1 MYIGELIKKY
11 RLKHS
16 ISMQEF
22 ANASGLSKA
31 YIGML
36 EKIYNPQN
44 NKPIS
49 PSLPKMQSIAK
60 AMGLTID
67 DLLPLL
73 DDKQEV
79 IINTNNKQLPTDTIN
94 FHSRV
99 GVKIPILGEVV
110 AGVPISAIE
119 NILGYEEI
127 TPEMAATGDFFCLKV
142 KGASMEPK
150 LFEGDLLVV
159 RQQTDVDSN
168 EIAVVLVNGDEAT
181 VKQIK
186 KATSGITLIGYNVA
200 VYPPRF
206 YSNQEIQDLPV
217 TIIGKVVELRRP
229 F

>member
-1 MYIGELIKKY
+1 MATDFKKIFAKNLRNLLSINQKTQADLVNDLNLNKSTVSTWINATKMPRMNKVEQLANYFGVEKSDLIEDSTTLDKY
-11 RLKHS
+11 
-16 ISMQEF
+16 
-22 ANASGLSKA
+22 
-31 YIGML
+31 
-36 EKIYNPQN
+36 P
-44 NKPIS
+44 
-49 PSLPKMQSIAK
+49 
-60 AMGLTID
+60 
-67 DLLPLL
+67 
-73 DDKQEV
+73 
-79 IINTNNKQLPTDTIN
+79 
-94 FHSRV
+94 RV

-110 AGVPISAIE
+110 AGTPISAIE

-206 YSNQEIQDLPV
+206 YSNQEIQELPV
-217 TIIGKVVELRRP
+217 TIIGKVIELRRP
-229 F
+229 L

>member
-1 MYIGELIKKY
+1 MSDLGNKKIFSKN
-11 RLKHS
+11 LKFYMDLYNKS
-16 ISMQEF
+16 RIEIAKTLGVSYTTF
-22 ANASGLSKA
+22 ASWENGTNYPRIDKIEMLANYFKISKA
-31 YIGML
+31 DLI
-36 EKIYNPQN
+36 E
-44 NKPIS
+44 NKYKKLS
-49 PSLPKMQSIAK
+49 GES
-60 AMGLTID
+60 
-67 DLLPLL
+67 
-73 DDKQEV
+73 
-79 IINTNNKQLPTDTIN
+79 DTIN

-127 TPEMAATGDFFCLKV
+127 TPEMAATGEFFCLKV

>member
-1 MYIGELIKKY
+1 MATDFKKIFAKNLSNLLSINKKTQTDLVNDLNLNKSTVSTWINATKMPRMNKVEQLANYFGVEKSDLIED
-11 RLKHS
+11 S
-16 ISMQEF
+16 
-22 ANASGLSKA
+22 
-31 YIGML
+31 
-36 EKIYNPQN
+36 
-44 NKPIS
+44 
-49 PSLPKMQSIAK
+49 
-60 AMGLTID
+60 TT
-67 DLLPLL
+67 L
-73 DDKQEV
+73 DKC
-79 IINTNNKQLPTDTIN
+79 P
-94 FHSRV
+94 RV
-99 GVKIPILGEVV
+99 GVKIPVLGVVV
-110 AGVPISAIE
+110 AGTPISAIE

-150 LFEGDLLVV
+150 LFEGDLLII

>member
-1 MYIGELIKKY
+1 MSDLGNKKIFSKN
-11 RLKHS
+11 LKFYMDLYNKS
-16 ISMQEF
+16 RIEIAKTLGVSYTTF
-22 ANASGLSKA
+22 ASWENGTNYPRIDKIEMLANYFKISKA
-31 YIGML
+31 DLI
-36 EKIYNPQN
+36 E
-44 NKPIS
+44 NKYKKLS
-49 PSLPKMQSIAK
+49 GES
-60 AMGLTID
+60 
-67 DLLPLL
+67 
-73 DDKQEV
+73 
-79 IINTNNKQLPTDTIN
+79 DTIN

-127 TPEMAATGDFFCLKV
+127 TPEMAATGDFFCLKI

>member
-1 MYIGELIKKY
+1 MATDFKKIFAKNLSNLLSINKKTQTDLVNDLNLNKSTVSTWINATKMPRMNKVEQLANYFGVEKSDLIED
-11 RLKHS
+11 S
-16 ISMQEF
+16 
-22 ANASGLSKA
+22 
-31 YIGML
+31 
-36 EKIYNPQN
+36 
-44 NKPIS
+44 
-49 PSLPKMQSIAK
+49 
-60 AMGLTID
+60 TT
-67 DLLPLL
+67 L
-73 DDKQEV
+73 DKC
-79 IINTNNKQLPTDTIN
+79 P
-94 FHSRV
+94 RV
-99 GVKIPILGEVV
+99 GVKIPILGVVV
-110 AGVPISAIE
+110 AGTPISAIE

-150 LFEGDLLVV
+150 LFEGDLLII

>member
-1 MYIGELIKKY
+1 MSDLGNKKIFSKN
-11 RLKHS
+11 LKFYMDLYNKS
-16 ISMQEF
+16 RIEIAKTLGVSYTTF
-22 ANASGLSKA
+22 ASWENGTNYPRIDKIEMLANYFKISKA
-31 YIGML
+31 DLIENKY
-36 EKIYNPQN
+36 KPHSTASANP
-44 NKPIS
+44 P
-49 PSLPKMQSIAK
+49 
-60 AMGLTID
+60 
-67 DLLPLL
+67 
-73 DDKQEV
+73 
-79 IINTNNKQLPTDTIN
+79 
-94 FHSRV
+94 RV

-110 AGVPISAIE
+110 AGTPISAIE

>member
-1 MYIGELIKKY
+1 MSDLGNKKIFSKN
-11 RLKHS
+11 LKFYMDLYNKS
-16 ISMQEF
+16 RIEIAKTLGVSYTTF
-22 ANASGLSKA
+22 ASWENGTNYPRIDKIEMLANYFKISKA
-31 YIGML
+31 DLI
-36 EKIYNPQN
+36 E
-44 NKPIS
+44 NKYKKLS
-49 PSLPKMQSIAK
+49 GES
-60 AMGLTID
+60 
-67 DLLPLL
+67 
-73 DDKQEV
+73 
-79 IINTNNKQLPTDTIN
+79 DTIN

-119 NILGYEEI
+119 NMLGYEEI

>member
-1 MYIGELIKKY
+1 MSDLGNKKIFSKN
-11 RLKHS
+11 LKFYMDLYNKS
-16 ISMQEF
+16 RIEIAKTLGVSYTTF
-22 ANASGLSKA
+22 ASWENGTNYPRIDKIEMLANYFKISKA
-31 YIGML
+31 DLI
-36 EKIYNPQN
+36 E
-44 NKPIS
+44 NKYKKLS
-49 PSLPKMQSIAK
+49 GES
-60 AMGLTID
+60 
-67 DLLPLL
+67 
-73 DDKQEV
+73 
-79 IINTNNKQLPTDTIN
+79 DTIN
-94 FHSRV
+94 FHPRV

-110 AGVPISAIE
+110 AGTPISAIE

-206 YSNQEIQDLPV
+206 YSNQEIQELPV
-217 TIIGKVVELRRP
+217 TIIGKVIELRRP

>member
-1 MYIGELIKKY
+1 ML
-11 RLKHS
+11 
-16 ISMQEF
+16 
-22 ANASGLSKA
+22 ANYFKISKA
-31 YIGML
+31 DLI
-36 EKIYNPQN
+36 E
-44 NKPIS
+44 NKYKKLS
-49 PSLPKMQSIAK
+49 GES
-60 AMGLTID
+60 
-67 DLLPLL
+67 
-73 DDKQEV
+73 
-79 IINTNNKQLPTDTIN
+79 DTIN

-127 TPEMAATGDFFCLKV
+127 TPEMAATGDFFCLKI

>member
-1 MYIGELIKKY
+1 MSDLGNKKIFSKNLKFYMDLYNKSRIEIAKTLGVSYTTFASWENGTNYPRIDKIEMLANYFKISKADLIENKYKKLSGEL
-11 RLKHS
+11 
-16 ISMQEF
+16 
-22 ANASGLSKA
+22 
-31 YIGML
+31 
-36 EKIYNPQN
+36 
-44 NKPIS
+44 
-49 PSLPKMQSIAK
+49 
-60 AMGLTID
+60 
-67 DLLPLL
+67 
-73 DDKQEV
+73 
-79 IINTNNKQLPTDTIN
+79 DTIN
-94 FHSRV
+94 VHSRV

-110 AGVPISAIE
+110 AGTPINAIE

-127 TPEMAATGDFFCLKV
+127 TPEMAATGNFFCLKV

-150 LFEGDLLVV
+150 LFEGDLLVI

-206 YSNQEIQDLPV
+206 YSNQEIQELPV
-217 TIIGKVVELRRP
+217 TIIGKVIELRRP

>member
-1 MYIGELIKKY
+1 MATDFKKIFAKNLSNLLSINQKTQTDLVNDLNLNKSTVSTWINATKMPRMNKVEQLANYFGVEKSDLIEDSTTLDKY
-11 RLKHS
+11 PR
-16 ISMQEF
+16 
-22 ANASGLSKA
+22 A
-31 YIGML
+31 
-36 EKIYNPQN
+36 
-44 NKPIS
+44 
-49 PSLPKMQSIAK
+49 
-60 AMGLTID
+60 
-67 DLLPLL
+67 
-73 DDKQEV
+73 
-79 IINTNNKQLPTDTIN
+79 
-94 FHSRV
+94 
-99 GVKIPILGEVV
+99 GVKIPILGVVV

-127 TPEMAATGDFFCLKV
+127 TPEMASTGDFFCLKV

-150 LFEGDLLVV
+150 LFEGDLLII

>member
-1 MYIGELIKKY
+1 MSDLGNKKIFSKN
-11 RLKHS
+11 LKFYMDLYNKS
-16 ISMQEF
+16 RIEIAKTLGVSYTTF
-22 ANASGLSKA
+22 ASWENGTNYPRIDKIEMLANYFKISKA
-31 YIGML
+31 DLI
-36 EKIYNPQN
+36 E
-44 NKPIS
+44 NKYKKLS
-49 PSLPKMQSIAK
+49 GES
-60 AMGLTID
+60 
-67 DLLPLL
+67 
-73 DDKQEV
+73 
-79 IINTNNKQLPTDTIN
+79 DTIN

-127 TPEMAATGDFFCLKV
+127 TPEMAATGEFFCLKV

-159 RQQTDVDSN
+159 RQQTNVDSN

>member
-1 MYIGELIKKY
+1 MATDFKKIFAKNLSNLLSINKKTQTDLVNDLNLNKSTVSTWINATKMPRMNKVEQLANYFGVEKSDLIED
-11 RLKHS
+11 S
-16 ISMQEF
+16 
-22 ANASGLSKA
+22 
-31 YIGML
+31 
-36 EKIYNPQN
+36 
-44 NKPIS
+44 
-49 PSLPKMQSIAK
+49 
-60 AMGLTID
+60 TT
-67 DLLPLL
+67 L
-73 DDKQEV
+73 DKC
-79 IINTNNKQLPTDTIN
+79 P
-94 FHSRV
+94 RV
-99 GVKIPILGEVV
+99 GIKIPVLGVVV
-110 AGVPISAIE
+110 AGTPISAIE

-150 LFEGDLLVV
+150 LFEGDLLII